1 MILENFFIQ
10 ALVEGN
16 HNLGNRADRSPVRL
30 SSISSA
36 GLRVLLIMRKKCE
49 EGVCLSGINETVGEI
64 LDQTGFSEILD
75 VEG

>member
-1 MILENFFIQ
+1 MDCH
-10 ALVEGN
+10 AL
-16 HNLGNRADRSPVRL
+16 DY
-30 SSISSA
+30 ISSA

-49 EGVCLSGINETVGEI
+49 EGVSLSGINETVGEI